1 MICAAKASLLRDLTL
16 ELQTLASKVKN
27 DNFNLSEFL
36 VQAAELSDCSQKLAS
51 DLCTE
56 AQKALKEYQQT
67 IYFECTSNKEDD
79 LVDHDPGKRP
89 QKLSENQRK
98 YLISLDPCQPQLSTF
113 SKKKELGK
121 CSKQCKFSAAWY
133 SKFPNLEYSVSRDA
147 AYCFVC
153 SLFPE
158 GPGRANADPA
168 WVQGNN
174 TLSKMKGSLGR
185 NKEGKLV
192 SHFTSESH
200 KTAMMDFIR
209 FTSASSHVD
218 VQLNKKKR
226 AFLLAEEKL
235 RQQNTEVITILLDV
249 ARTLARQGIAF
260 RGDGDDK
267 DGNFPANYSSCK

>member
-1 MICAAKASLLRDLTL
+1 M
-16 ELQTLASKVKN
+16 
-27 DNFNLSEFL
+27 
-36 VQAAELSDCSQKLAS
+36 QAAELSDCSQRLVS
-51 DLCTE
+51 DFCTE

-67 IYFECTSNKEDD
+67 IHFECVSNKEDD

-89 QKLSENQRK
+89 QKLSENHKK
-98 YLISLDPCQPQLSTF
+98 YLISLGPCQPQLSSF
-113 SKKKELGK
+113 PKKKELEN

-133 SKFPNLEYSVSRDA
+133 SEFLHLEYSVSKDA

-158 GPGRANADPA
+158 GPGRASADPA

-209 FTSASSHVD
+209 FTSTSSHVD
-218 VQLNKKKR
+218 HRYL
-226 AFLLAEEKL
+226 
-235 RQQNTEVITILLDV
+235 
-249 ARTLARQGIAF
+249 
-260 RGDGDDK
+260 
-267 DGNFPANYSSCK
+267 

>member
-1 MICAAKASLLRDLTL
+1 MIYIANRL
-16 ELQTLASKVKN
+16 
-27 DNFNLSEFL
+27 FIIY
-36 VQAAELSDCSQKLAS
+36 
-51 DLCTE
+51 
-56 AQKALKEYQQT
+56 LK
-67 IYFECTSNKEDD
+67 KE
-79 LVDHDPGKRP
+79 
-89 QKLSENQRK
+89 Q
-98 YLISLDPCQPQLSTF
+98 
-113 SKKKELGK
+113 KKELEN

-133 SKFPNLEYSVSRDA
+133 SEFLHLEYSVSKDA

-158 GPGRANADPA
+158 GPGRASADPA

-209 FTSASSHVD
+209 FTSTSSHVD
-218 VQLNKKKR
+218 VQLNKEKR
-226 AFLLAEEKL
+226 PCLLAEEKL

-260 RGDGDDK
+260 RGNGDDK
-267 DGNFPANYSSCK
+267 NGNVQQVTRLVSRHNPALKNWLGKQG